1 MSKHVF
7 DPSKYNKESSN
18 TVNCDGCVN
27 YSDCGEYDME
37 SNVISFV
44 SSIKTLLVFAV
55 LLFLIG
61 FLVYFCFYLDVTELE
76 EGDQT
81 FLGAVVTVPEHVK
94 VDDSLWV
101 CIGSDDVLGL
111 KYYTPSDSERIMHI
125 GSNVIL
131 PDGTVGL
138 VNYTDYSGFSVITE
152 SHITGGDSGKSIRN
166 LNGDQIATIEKS
178 MPDGSIYCLYTIS

>member
-7 DPSKYNKESSN
+7 DPSKYSKESSN
-18 TVNCDGCVN
+18 MVNYDDCDNYNNCDK
-27 YSDCGEYDME
+27 YTEE
-37 SNVISFV
+37 SHVVSFE
-44 SSIKTLLVFAV
+44 SSIKTFLGFA
-55 LLFLIG
+55 LILFSIG

-81 FLGAVVTVPEHVK
+81 FWEAVVTVPEHVK

-152 SHITGGDSGKSIRN
+152 SLITGGDSGKSIRN